1 MGPLTDRA
9 SFLKTPSG
17 PPIHRAEGS
26 VLRIFFAQADTE
38 GCAYYRTYLPGTAL
52 ASLPG
57 VEVIATHEVEIQKH
71 IPWADV
77 IVWQRQNRDD
87 LLPARELARRL
98 GKLQVYEI
106 DDLMDEIPEWSP
118 QYVHYPR
125 GGHAVKSI
133 HEWIGACDHLIV
145 STRPLGEAY
154 EARTG
159 TRFTVSPNALDF
171 SKWVPKSRTSERI
184 RVGWTGSTTHLKDL
198 AEAQYAVFR
207 VLEEHA
213 NVDLVMMGYDGGW
226 KHRLAASPTP
236 SDHALASR
244 VDYYPWHADTAT
256 YPQAVA
262 NLRIDVAIAPLA
274 RNAFNRCR
282 SNVKFL
288 EFAALAT
295 PVVASRIEPYAEIE
309 DGVTGML
316 AKDGTE
322 LHRKLDQLVRD
333 ASLRKRVGEAA
344 RAHVR
349 ERYDV
354 QDAAKRLLGLFR
366 ELLAARAGGRAE
378 RAAVT
383 AS

>member
-1 MGPLTDRA
+1 
-9 SFLKTPSG
+9 
-17 PPIHRAEGS
+17 
-26 VLRIFFAQADTE
+26 LRIFFAQADTE

-52 ASLPG
+52 AAIPG
-57 VEVIATHEVEIQKH
+57 VEVIATHEIEVEKH

-77 IVWQRQNRDD
+77 IVWQRQNRDE
-87 LLPARELARRL
+87 LVPARELARRL

-118 QYVHYPR
+118 QHVHYPR
-125 GGHAVKSI
+125 GGRAVRKI

-159 TRFTVSPNALDF
+159 TKFTVSPNALDF
-171 SKWVPKSRTSERI
+171 SQWIRKDRTSERLRI
-184 RVGWTGSTTHLKDL
+184 GWTGSTTHLRDL

-207 VLEEHA
+207 VLEEHPD
-213 NVDLVMMGYDGGW
+213 VDLVLMGYDGGW
-226 KHRLAASPTP
+226 KHRLASSLSA

-244 VDYYPWHADTAT
+244 IDYYPWHADPAT

-262 NLRIDVAIAPLA
+262 SLRIDVAIAPLC

-282 SNVKFL
+282 SNLKFL
-288 EFAALAT
+288 EFGALGI

-309 DGVTGML
+309 DGVTGMV
-316 AKDGTE
+316 AKDGSDFQ
-322 LHRKLDQLVRD
+322 RKLDRLVRD
-333 ASLRKRVGEAA
+333 GELRRTIGEAA
-344 RAHVR
+344 RAWVR

-354 QDAAKRLLGLFR
+354 ADAAKRLLGLFR
-366 ELLAARAGGRAE
+366 ELAAARAA
-378 RAAVT
+378 
-383 AS
+383 